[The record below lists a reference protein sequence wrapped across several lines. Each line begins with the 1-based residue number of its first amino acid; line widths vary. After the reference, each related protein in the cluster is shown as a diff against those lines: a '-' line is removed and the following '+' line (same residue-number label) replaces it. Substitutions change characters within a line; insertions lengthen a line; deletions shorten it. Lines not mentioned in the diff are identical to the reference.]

1 MQTLS
6 LDAPQAAKAPNAQGL
21 VKKANP
27 ASADKTPS
35 DSFSLKAANSSKSRH
50 SVKSAHATQEST
62 KEATNQADA
71 AQLLVDMPNAPDI
84 HSVLALA
91 HAQDV
96 KGHNEP
102 VTLKSLGCNKPMT
115 AAGPTITALQ
125 EGIHQS
131 VQTNSAQA
139 SNHLTA
145 SSKVASVTSVPVDS
159 PSSLTMTNLTTGLNA
174 APSAPAAPAQVSIGV
189 ESAAPTAQWAAIKVD
204 TNSAKWG
211 EQMIQVL
218 HDRVSVQAQQN
229 MQQAQIRLDPPDL
242 GKMDLLVRVEGDKL
256 SVQINASTT
265 ATREALMQVSDR
277 LRAELQ
283 NHNFLHVDVNVGSGD
298 TPRDSSNHPNE
309 QQAMIIDSNEHSDHQ
324 LSLSPSEHWLSTH
337 A

>member
-1 MQTLS
+1 MQTPS
-6 LDAPQAAKAPNAQGL
+6 LDAPQAAKAPDVQGL

-35 DSFSLKAANSSKSRH
+35 DSFSLKAANSSKARH
-50 SVKSAHATQEST
+50 SVKSAQATQESD

-71 AQLLVDMPNAPDI
+71 AQPLVDMPSAPDI
-84 HSVLALA
+84 HSTLALA
-91 HAQDV
+91 HAENV
-96 KGHNEP
+96 KGQNEP
-102 VTLKSLGCNKPMT
+102 ITLKRLGFNKPMA
-115 AAGPTITALQ
+115 AAGPTVTSLQ
-125 EGIHQS
+125 EGIGLA

-139 SNHLTA
+139 NHYLTA
-145 SSKVASVTSVPVDS
+145 SSKVASVTSVPMDS
-159 PSSLTMTNLTTGLNA
+159 PSSLTMANLTTGLNA
-174 APSAPAAPAQVSIGV
+174 APSAPAAAAQASIGV

-211 EQMIQVL
+211 EQMMQVL

-283 NHNFLHVDVNVGSGD
+283 NHNFLHVDVNVGSGN
-298 TPRDSSNHPNE
+298 TPRDPSNHSNE
-309 QQAMIIDSNEHSDHQ
+309 QQAMIIDSNEHSDQQ